1 MRVELRDV
9 SKGRKGRALPETSLS
24 FETGEAILA
33 AAETEQRPTVLGL
46 LASGRMR
53 PDAGTITIDGE
64 ANRALMRRRI
74 ALVDAPDVSDPD
86 SNVLFAGV
94 VAEQLMFAG
103 HHSNPVAARRWLA
116 SYGMKELATTPISDI
131 PPEARLR
138 ALCELAVLR
147 SGVTGLVVVSPDRH
161 GGHPLVWWR
170 LAQDFASRDFAVL
183 MIAGRASEW
192 TIQHEHDIKEI
203 GKSEGDLRALGMLE
217 ERAGAWAQSG
227 GTPLPEVEGHDRQS
241 RKAIEGQS

>member
-1 MRVELRDV
+1 MRVELQGV
-9 SKGRKGRALPETSLS
+9 SKGRKGRALPPTTVT
-24 FETGEAILA
+24 FETGNAVLA

-64 ANRALMRRRI
+64 ADAALMRRRI

-94 VAEQLMFAG
+94 AAEELMFAG
-103 HHSNPVAARRWLA
+103 HHSNPIAARRWLA
-116 SYGMKELATTPISDI
+116 SFGMKDLATTPISDV

-147 SGVTGLVVVSPDRH
+147 SGVTGIVLVSPDRH

-183 MIAGRASEW
+183 VIAGQASAW
-192 TIQHEHDIKEI
+192 TIKHERHVKEI
-203 GKSEGDLRALGMLE
+203 GQAEGSLRELGMLE

-227 GTPLPEVEGHDRQS
+227 GAPLPEVEGHDRRS

>member
-1 MRVELRDV
+1 MRVELRAV
-9 SKGRKGRALPETSLS
+9 SKGRKGRALPETTVI
-24 FETGEAILA
+24 FETGEAVLA

-53 PDAGTITIDGE
+53 PDAGTITIDGD
-64 ANRALMRRRI
+64 ANPALMRRRI
-74 ALVDAPDVSDPD
+74 ALIDAPDVSDPD

-94 VAEQLMFAG
+94 VAEELMFAG
-103 HHSNPVAARRWLA
+103 HHSNPLAARRWLA
-116 SYGMKELATTPISDI
+116 SFGMKDLATTPISDV

-147 SGVTGLVVVSPDRH
+147 SGVTGLVLVSPDRH

-183 MIAGRASEW
+183 VIAGRASEW
-192 TIQHEHDIKEI
+192 TIQHEKDIKEI
-203 GKSEGDLRALGMLE
+203 GRAEGSLGELGVLE

-227 GTPLPEVEGHDRQS
+227 GTPMPEVEGHDRQS